1 MDNSSKKILLSLN
14 NQELKDFC
22 QSLGM
27 PSFTYKQILEWLY
40 KKKVSNIEEMSNLSK
55 ANRSI
60 LAEHSEIGRKKY
72 ISRQI
77 SEDGTKKYL
86 FQVKSG
92 FVEAVYIPE
101 DDRATLCISSQV
113 GCKMNCLFCQT
124 GKQGFSGNLSVGDII
139 NQVLSVDDSDKLT
152 NIVFM
157 GMGEPMDNIDNVM
170 RVIDILTSSWG
181 LAWSPKR
188 ITVSTIGVKKGLQ
201 RFLEESKCHL
211 AISLHNPFVEERI
224 KIMPSEKG
232 FSIKDVLQLVKQY
245 DFSNQRRVS
254 IEYILFDGINDTDRH
269 IRALGEL
276 LKGVDCRI
284 NLIPFHQIPDV
295 PLRPSAMN
303 KIISFQNGLS
313 RLGYT
318 CTIRKSRGQD
328 IDAACGMLST
338 KEPQRLL
345 KK

>member
-1 MDNSSKKILLSLN
+1 
-14 NQELKDFC
+14 
-22 QSLGM
+22 
-27 PSFTYKQILEWLY
+27 
-40 KKKVSNIEEMSNLSK
+40 
-55 ANRSI
+55 
-60 LAEHSEIGRKKY
+60 
-72 ISRQI
+72 
-77 SEDGTKKYL
+77 
-86 FQVKSG
+86 
-92 FVEAVYIPE
+92 
-101 DDRATLCISSQV
+101 
-113 GCKMNCLFCQT
+113 MNCLFCQT

-254 IEYILFDGINDTDRH
+254 IEYILFDGINDTNRH

-318 CTIRKSRGQD
+318 CTIRKSRGHD